1 MTTSA
6 GADDLDDGLEYNV
19 SLSED
24 EGTALNTEEIKL
36 SLGSADDNDEADEP
50 SSGSKRKHK
59 SSALKEKKRLK
70 METDMQAKKNLS
82 KEVSPEIIA
91 DFVNSKISQKNPDLS
106 SLELSELYFT
116 KTDFRSTADFTDERT
131 LNNLGDFILRRFKN
145 MLPAGSKKSKK
156 SQKSEEPKD
165 QDERKFIAVLSMSAL
180 RACDVHRAT
189 RDLSGSSLKL
199 INKNKLDVDLKLVK
213 TTRSRVLCCTP
224 GRLAKVLAAEES
236 PLKKSEV
243 KIVILDNSYLD
254 KKLQNVWDIKETTEV
269 LKELTLGGSKV
280 YLY

>member
-6 GADDLDDGLEYNV
+6 GGDDLDDGLEYNV

-36 SLGSADDNDEADEP
+36 SLGSAEDNDEADEP

-91 DFVNSKISQKNPDLS
+91 DFVNSKISQKPDLS